1 MIRHITLTMILI
13 PETEEQ
19 HKTRRNDHFL
29 QFYIF
34 LKYSG
39 IKIKLKWDLKKRWI
53 MVVVVDLGQT
63 RIWMLANLDI
73 PSKNTKLVRVNA
85 NWLCLKT
92 PWDSIFVWDLR
103 PKSSIMFSKKLIIWK
118 LFHRVQV
125 ISQLSSIQIDMRYHR
140 LRKKYLEN
148 ERIIISPSLKV
159 QTHPT
164 FQPGLVRSPST
175 SLSKLKL

>member
-1 MIRHITLTMILI
+1 
-13 PETEEQ
+13 
-19 HKTRRNDHFL
+19 
-29 QFYIF
+29 
-34 LKYSG
+34 
-39 IKIKLKWDLKKRWI
+39 

-103 PKSSIMFSKKLIIWK
+103 PKSSSWIMFSKKLIIWK

-140 LRKKYLEN
+140 LRKKIFGEWKDYNLPL
-148 ERIIISPSLKV
+148 SPSPNPSNFS
-159 QTHPT
+159 T
-164 FQPGLVRSPST
+164 RSSPLT
-175 SLSKLKL
+175 INFTIKIKIINQQINANFRIMPQNNYW